1 MINVTVTPLIIGN
14 VIRKSCG
21 IWLQTPVASRMN
33 SLVYEKENVVAYGH
47 S

>member
-1 MINVTVTPLIIGN
+1 MINVTESPVIFGN

-47 S
+47 N

>member
-1 MINVTVTPLIIGN
+1 MFNVTVTPVIIGN

-33 SLVYEKENVVAYGH
+33 SLVYKKKNVVAYGR